1 MHPPDGPALMF
12 SSSDDSKPRIL
23 SSISFSGIVSIR
35 VVVVVVNLPLL
46 CSEFIGLKVV
56 MDCIIGF
63 KSVAEARTFIDGASK
78 LMPKL
83 RLGLLALLPKM
94 SILTELESV
103 IGDLSAFGSNGSTL
117 IKPAPLFLRSDWS
130 KVSDLIDGNRTG
142 SEL

>member
-56 MDCIIGF
+56 VDCISGF
-63 KSVAEARTFIDGASK
+63 KSVAEART
-78 LMPKL
+78 
-83 RLGLLALLPKM
+83 
-94 SILTELESV
+94 
-103 IGDLSAFGSNGSTL
+103 L
-117 IKPAPLFLRSDWS
+117 I
-130 KVSDLIDGNRTG
+130 
-142 SEL
+142 